1 MLIIEGRGGCILSVV
16 ILKEETRIQKLDSD
30 ISVSPSPLSF
40 FLFYLVIGDETRV
53 IKDKGKEKED
63 PTK

>member
-1 MLIIEGRGGCILSVV
+1 MLYLYLFLFLR
-16 ILKEETRIQKLDSD
+16 
-30 ISVSPSPLSF
+30 LSF